1 MAHGHS
7 EQYQKKSVNNQQ
19 SDYASKGGFKDG
31 KKKFEEQKAAKNAP
45 NKQASSNRFSV
56 LEGDLSD

>member
-19 SDYASKGGFKDG
+19 SDYAAKGGFKDG

-45 NKQASSNRFSV
+45 NKQASSNRF
-56 LEGDLSD
+56 